1 MTLCIELPDAIE
13 ASLRQQLADL
23 NQAATEACLVEFYR
37 QGRLTHCQLAEA
49 LGLDRYAVDGV
60 LKRHGV
66 VDEMS
71 MEELKQQVAIF
82 SENR

>member
-1 MTLCIELPDAIE
+1 MTLCIDLPDAIE
-13 ASLRQQLADL
+13 TSLRQQVADL

-37 QGRLTHCQLAEA
+37 QSQLTHCQLAEA

-66 VDEMS
+66 ADEMT